1 FAQGEGLDLIHPL
14 TGAPSPARGRRSGK
28 GGTGGFLQRLPPGGK
43 LSPARGLMR
52 GKPPTGTNLY
62 KNAKSRFNEQSPLLG
77 RGLFLAVSVSHSPR
91 SRRMASRVD
100 RLIWA
105 S

>member
-1 FAQGEGLDLIHPL
+1 
-14 TGAPSPARGRRSGK
+14 
-28 GGTGGFLQRLPPGGK
+28 
-43 LSPARGLMR
+43 MR
-52 GKPPTGTNLY
+52 GKLPAGTNLY
-62 KNAKSRFNEQSPLLG
+62 KNAKSRFNEQSPLPS
-77 RGLFLAVSVSHSPR
+77 RGLFLAVLIFHSPR